1 MPEAPDFVTRL
12 WFAWVAFFR
21 VLLDSSF
28 AARAWAV
35 RDAMPEPPK
44 PTAKELPAKEK
55 PAKEQPAPAS
65 EGPPPAAA
73 VPAKDDVAAT
83 ELVSDARREGREQ
96 GALLVLSL
104 LQSDGRLID
113 FLQQDIADFPDA
125 DVGAAVRVVHE
136 GCRKALKGR
145 IGVEAVRSE
154 SEGARVTLAKGF
166 DKQAIKLTGNVG
178 KLDGAVSGVLRHKGW
193 RAASVTL
200 PEPTSQH
207 AAAVLCPAEVEL

>member
-44 PTAKELPAKEK
+44 PAAKELPAKEK
-55 PAKEQPAPAS
+55 PAKEKPGPAS
-65 EGPPPAAA
+65 EPPPPTAGPAAEA
-73 VPAKDDVAAT
+73 VN
-83 ELVSDARREGREQ
+83 DARREGREQ

-113 FLQQDIADFPDA
+113 FLQQDITDFPDA

-145 IGVEAVRSE
+145 LAIEPVRSE

-166 DKQAIKLTGNVG
+166 DKQTIKLTGNVG
-178 KLDGAVSGVLRHKGW
+178 RLDGAVSGVLRHKGW
-193 RAASVTL
+193 RAASVAL
-200 PEPTSQH
+200 PEPTTQH